1 MEQVRVE
8 FLGGPMDGDACDMNL
23 GENPPATVVAHKDED
38 FYSYQLEERE
48 GQWVLVFLRKET
60 AEDFS

>member
-1 MEQVRVE
+1 MEQTQVE
-8 FLGGPMDGDACDMNL
+8 FLGGPLDGDACNMNL
-23 GENPPATVVAHKDED
+23 GENPTATVVAHRGED